1 MTQSDLTLPPL
12 LTPMGFSADADLP
25 SETLYRVR
33 RGRIDP
39 GTVCYSE
46 RPDQLDAILALAPET
61 PLAHAIQVIYPM
73 NMAGNDALGAIMPP
87 GVGVHMAWPDRFLVN
102 GALAGGVALYSENN
116 DLDAV
121 PDWMLARIRIDIMGA
136 PHDPNPGRRTDRTS
150 LYEEG
155 AGDASAPALL
165 QAYCRHFMS
174 WLDRWQRGGI
184 DAVAPAWME
193 RAGGREE
200 DLSFPAEDR
209 MVSGRVIGLT
219 ETGDLKLNI
228 GDAPRILPLSG
239 VLQGPSWE
247 L

>member
-1 MTQSDLTLPPL
+1 MTQADLTLPPL
-12 LTPMGFSADADLP
+12 LTPMGFAPDADLP
-25 SETLYRVR
+25 NEALYRAR

-46 RPDQLDAILALAPET
+46 RPDQLDAILMLAPDT
-61 PLAHAIQVIYPM
+61 PLGHAIQVIYPM
-73 NMAGNDALGAIMPP
+73 SLAGNDALGAIMPP
-87 GVGVHMAWPDRFLVN
+87 GVAVHMAWPDRFLVN
-102 GALAGGVALYSENN
+102 GALAGGVALYCEQD
-116 DLDAV
+116 DLTAE

-136 PHDPNPGRRTDRTS
+136 PHNPDPGRRVDRTS

-165 QAYCRHFMS
+165 QAYCRHFMN
-174 WLDRWQRGGI
+174 WLDRWQRGGL

-200 DLSFPAEDR
+200 DLTFPAEQGLIT
-209 MVSGRVIGLT
+209 GRVAGLSP
-219 ETGDLKLNI
+219 TGDLQLTI
-228 GDAPRILPLSG
+228 GDATRILPLSG
-239 VLQGPSWE
+239 VLEGPSWE